1 MARNIL
7 VIGAT
12 GTVGSEVLRLL
23 RGRDGIHIRA
33 AVRDKTKSAVLA
45 GPGVDLVLFNYDKPE
60 TYAPACQGI
69 DSIFIVAPFNPN
81 GVAQSQAFLRTAG
94 ESGVTHVTKLSV
106 IGSVRNI
113 TVGKWHAAIDD
124 ALKKSGMAWTL
135 LCPGGFM
142 QNFIETSAPQL
153 DGGMYFP
160 AGNAKA
166 CFIDTRDIAAI
177 AVKALT
183 EPGHE
188 GKEYT
193 LTGPEDLSY
202 AEVAAII
209 GEVSGRQ
216 IRYID
221 VPEDAAR
228 QAMLA
233 AHLPEWLVDVI
244 LELNAW
250 SKNGGASEITTTV
263 EDILGRPAHTF
274 REFARDYADH
284 WRV

>member
-33 AVRDKTKSAVLA
+33 AVRDKTKSAALA
-45 GPGVDLVLFNYDKPE
+45 GPGVDLVLFDYDKPE

-228 QAMLA
+228 QGMLA

-284 WRV
+284 WKV

>member
-1 MARNIL
+1 
-7 VIGAT
+7 
-12 GTVGSEVLRLL
+12 
-23 RGRDGIHIRA
+23 
-33 AVRDKTKSAVLA
+33 
-45 GPGVDLVLFNYDKPE
+45 
-60 TYAPACQGI
+60 
-69 DSIFIVAPFNPN
+69 
-81 GVAQSQAFLRTAG
+81 
-94 ESGVTHVTKLSV
+94 
-106 IGSVRNI
+106 
-113 TVGKWHAAIDD
+113 
-124 ALKKSGMAWTL
+124 
-135 LCPGGFM
+135 
-142 QNFIETSAPQL
+142 
-153 DGGMYFP
+153 MYFP
-160 AGNAKA
+160 AGKAKA

-216 IRYID
+216 IRYVD

-233 AHLPEWLVDVI
+233 GHLPEWLVDVI

-250 SKNGGASEITTTV
+250 SRKGGAAEITSTV
-263 EDILGRPAHTF
+263 QDILGRPARTF
-274 REFARDYADH
+274 REFSRHYADH
-284 WRV
+284 WKT

>member
-23 RGRDGIHIRA
+23 RGREGVYIRA
-33 AVRDKTKSAVLA
+33 AVRDKTKSAALA
-45 GPGVDLVLFNYDKPE
+45 GPGVDLVWFDYDKPE
-60 TYAPACQGI
+60 TFAPACQGI
-69 DSIFIVAPFNPN
+69 DSVFMVAPFNPN
-81 GVAQSQAFLRTAG
+81 GVAQSQALLNAAR
-94 ESGVTHVTKLSV
+94 ESGVKHVIKLSV
-106 IGSVRNI
+106 IHSVRDI

-124 ALKKSGMAWTL
+124 ALKNSGMAWTL

-142 QNFIETSAPQL
+142 QNFIETSAPQP
-153 DGGMYFP
+153 DGGMYLP

-166 CFIDTRDIAAI
+166 CFIDTRDVAAV
-177 AVKALT
+177 AAKALT
-183 EPGHE
+183 GPGHE

-209 GEVSGRQ
+209 SEVSGRQ
-216 IRYID
+216 IRYVD

-250 SKNGGASEITTTV
+250 SRNGGAAEITTTV
-263 EDILGRPAHTF
+263 QDLLGRPAHTF
-274 REFARDYADH
+274 REFARDHAGQ
-284 WRV
+284 WNA